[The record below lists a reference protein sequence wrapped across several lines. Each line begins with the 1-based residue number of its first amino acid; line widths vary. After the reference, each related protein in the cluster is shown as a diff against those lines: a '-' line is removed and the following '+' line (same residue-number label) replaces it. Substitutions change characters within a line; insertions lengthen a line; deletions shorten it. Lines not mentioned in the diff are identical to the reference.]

1 MSKKLL
7 IAVAVVAGIAVL
19 AVAGLAFIKSRP
31 LPNPQIASFQGRPA
45 PDFTL
50 KDQNGQLFHLAD
62 HRGHPVVLYFY
73 RGYW

>member
-1 MSKKLL
+1 MRKKLL
-7 IAVAVVAGIAVL
+7 ISIAVLAGLGVL
-19 AVAGLAFIKSRP
+19 AVAGVGFVKSRP
-31 LPNPQIASFQGRPA
+31 LPKPQIASFAGQPS

>member
-1 MSKKLL
+1 MPKKLL
-7 IAVAVVAGIAVL
+7 IAVAVLAAIGVL
-19 AVAGLAFIKSRP
+19 AVAGIAFIKSRP
-31 LPNPQIASFQGRPA
+31 LPRPQIASFEGRSA

-62 HRGHPVVLYFY
+62 HRGHPLVLYFY